1 MAKPLAVPVL
11 DPRERETLV
20 KEAKLQEKIKRLEE
34 RKKRVNHGSD
44 HVPAD
49 VVESV
54 STPEASDLE
63 DDTDDSSY
71 SPSKDNALYF
81 LEACNYTGL
90 VKEASQLSSD
100 DDVLLAKQV
109 ELKKWTD
116 NNVYA
121 QVEDQGQYRIST
133 TWVVNVKQ
141 AEGQR
146 VTKARL
152 VARGYEEQLNM
163 RKDSPTCMTSSTR
176 VATSIISAKD
186 WALNSM
192 DVYAAFLQGQD
203 IERDVYIKPPKEANQ
218 GGYLW
223 KLKKVVYGLSD
234 APRNWY
240 VTLRS
245 FLESNGVLVSKYD
258 PALFYKY
265 SDEGDL
271 MGIMVCHVDDFLW
284 GGDDVFKELIIKPLM
299 AKFKISGVCIT
310 AFKFLG
316 LNVHQY
322 KDGITVDQNL
332 FIDKVQK
339 MEWSKK
345 NKLLK
350 LLKVDKINDKEV
362 SEMRRVLGQL
372 NWVSGKTRP
381 DISFEACQASTRVNE
396 ATVKDVTSLNK
407 AVKKLKSDDWSLMFK
422 HLQFAETL
430 YLCVFTDASFN
441 NLPRGGSQEGF
452 IIVLADINLNCCPLD
467 WGSKRIKRVVKST
480 LAAETLAAQDGVD
493 RAYLLSTILKELI
506 GRTIAIQTILFTDSK
521 SLYDTVGTSNMIKDQ
536 KLLVDMCALKAPRHN
551 APCLS
556 HHASWRKTCRLVY
569 NLPK

>member
-1 MAKPLAVPVL
+1 MVNEPEMSNQNPPRPDSSVQTALNSNIEAGELSVLNVEEGASVSLVAKPLAVPVL

-20 KEAKLQEKIKRLEE
+20 KKAKLQEKIKRLEE

-203 IERDVYIKPPKEANQ
+203 IERDVYC
-218 GGYLW
+218 
-223 KLKKVVYGLSD
+223 
-234 APRNWY
+234 R
-240 VTLRS
+240 
-245 FLESNGVLVSKYD
+245 
-258 PALFYKY
+258 
-265 SDEGDL
+265 
-271 MGIMVCHVDDFLW
+271 
-284 GGDDVFKELIIKPLM
+284 VF
-299 AKFKISGVCIT
+299 
-310 AFKFLG
+310 
-316 LNVHQY
+316 
-322 KDGITVDQNL
+322 
-332 FIDKVQK
+332 
-339 MEWSKK
+339 
-345 NKLLK
+345 
-350 LLKVDKINDKEV
+350 
-362 SEMRRVLGQL
+362 
-372 NWVSGKTRP
+372 
-381 DISFEACQASTRVNE
+381 
-396 ATVKDVTSLNK
+396 
-407 AVKKLKSDDWSLMFK
+407 
-422 HLQFAETL
+422 
-430 YLCVFTDASFN
+430 
-441 NLPRGGSQEGF
+441 
-452 IIVLADINLNCCPLD
+452 
-467 WGSKRIKRVVKST
+467 
-480 LAAETLAAQDGVD
+480 
-493 RAYLLSTILKELI
+493 
-506 GRTIAIQTILFTDSK
+506 
-521 SLYDTVGTSNMIKDQ
+521 
-536 KLLVDMCALKAPRHN
+536 
-551 APCLS
+551 
-556 HHASWRKTCRLVY
+556 
-569 NLPK
+569 